1 MREKE
6 KRDGSP
12 LSVLEFP
19 YKESRDIATIVVD
32 VGFKQQKLIVSLF
45 CRLKS
50 EIKVSTGPQGSF

>member
-1 MREKE
+1 MRKKE

-19 YKESRDIATIVVD
+19 YEESRDIATIVV